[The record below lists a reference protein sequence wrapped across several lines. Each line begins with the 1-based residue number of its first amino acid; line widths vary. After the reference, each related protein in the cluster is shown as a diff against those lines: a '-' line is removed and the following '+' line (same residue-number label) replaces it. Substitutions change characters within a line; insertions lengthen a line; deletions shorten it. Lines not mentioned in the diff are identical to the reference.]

1 MANAGMIGLL
11 NFIGYGLNLSP
22 AMTEYANYTLITAEG
37 MGFAIHYYTDVSQG
51 TIAGSGEK
59 TIHISE
65 DQLRRDAKKIYNRLK
80 VQAGR
85 AEKVYAR
92 STVAVRIDKRIA
104 LGFLKDHHLQVAL
117 PGKYRY
123 GLYHQ
128 GELVS
133 LAVFSGGRRMHNK
146 TEDYRSFELIRFC
159 HKSDIVVIG
168 GLSKLIQA
176 FIKDFK
182 PSDIMTYVDADWTQ
196 DSSLQKIGFEVD
208 KTLPGQRFWIT
219 PNQQI
224 PILADE
230 ELSALKEKY
239 PEGYLHYSSGS
250 TKLILSL

>member
-11 NFIGYGLNLSP
+11 NFIGYGLKLSP
-22 AMTEYANYTLITAEG
+22 AMTEYAGYTLITAEG
-37 MGFAIHYYTDVSQG
+37 MGFAIHYYADVSQG
-51 TIAGSGEK
+51 TTPGSGEK

-65 DQLRRDAKKIYNRLK
+65 DQLRRDSKKIYNRLK

-92 STVAVRIDKRIA
+92 STVAARIEKHIA
-104 LGFLKDHHLQVAL
+104 LAFLKEHHLQVAL

-133 LAVFSGGRRMHNK
+133 LAVFSAGRRMHDK
-146 TEDYRSFELIRFC
+146 AEDYRSFELIRFC
-159 HKSDIVVIG
+159 HKSDIIVIG

-196 DSSLQKIGFEVD
+196 DSSLQKIGFEVV
-208 KTLPGQRFWIT
+208 KTMPGQRFWIT
-219 PNQQI
+219 ADQQI
-224 PILADE
+224 PISAHED
-230 ELSALKEKY
+230 LSVYKEKY
-239 PEGYLHYSSGS
+239 PEGYLHANSGS
-250 TKLILSL
+250 TKLILPL